1 MTYLGEAS
9 IEGKTCPNGVVAVHG
24 DWHLIKIVYV
34 KSKNK
39 KGPIKSKQ
47 SIEQPFAQERQTHVA
62 MP

>member
-9 IEGKTCPNGVVAVHG
+9 IEGKMCPNGVVHD

-47 SIEQPFAQERQTHVA
+47 LIEQPFAQERQTHVA